1 MAVVVEDTIE
11 QEGEEVGLASTL
23 DLLTTVVFSPRAF
36 IRIALISET
45 NTRRKIYSQHTDN
58 NNLNM
63 ELEVKVSTKEAEE
76 VVEVKV
82 STKEAEEA
90 EEAKL
95 NMAAVPRMTILQ
107 CWKKPFQAFQD
118 KIIPF
123 TLKFL
128 KQVSPVLAKS
138 MEVTTVIPRRSAKC
152 STSARTMDKEVSA
165 NTRSCVPTEPSSTK
179 NTSFVI
185 GGSTSTAQKLKLFTA
200 STRKLPRNE
209 RPPLKRC
216 CLQPLMVKLLT

>member
-1 MAVVVEDTIE
+1 MVAVVEDTKE

-23 DLLTTVVFSPRAF
+23 DLLTMVVFSPRAF

-45 NTRRKIYSQHTDN
+45 NTRRKIYSQLMDN

-63 ELEVKVSTKEAEE
+63 ELEVKVSTREAEE
-76 VVEVKV
+76 VVE
-82 STKEAEEA
+82 AR
-90 EEAKL
+90 L
-95 NMAAVPRMTILQ
+95 NMEAAEARPNTAAVPRMTILQ
-107 CWKKPFQAFQD
+107 CWKKPFRAFQD

-123 TLKFL
+123 ILKFL

-152 STSARTMDKEVSA
+152 STFARTMDKEVSA

-185 GGSTSTAQKLKLFTA
+185 GGSILTAQKLKLFTA
-200 STRKLPRNE
+200 STRKLPPNE

-216 CLQPLMVKLLT
+216 CLQPLMVKPLT

>member
-45 NTRRKIYSQHTDN
+45 NTRRKIYSQHMDNN

-90 EEAKL
+90 RL
-95 NMAAVPRMTILQ
+95 NMTAVPRMTILQ
-107 CWKKPFQAFQD
+107 CWKKPSPAFQD

-185 GGSTSTAQKLKLFTA
+185 GGSTSTALKLKLFTA

>member
-23 DLLTTVVFSPRAF
+23 DLLTTAVFSPRAF

-45 NTRRKIYSQHTDN
+45 NTRRKIYSQHMDNN

-90 EEAKL
+90 RL
-95 NMAAVPRMTILQ
+95 NMTAVPRMTILQ
-107 CWKKPFQAFQD
+107 CWKKPFRAFQD

-123 TLKFL
+123 ILKFL

-185 GGSTSTAQKLKLFTA
+185 GGSTSTALKLKLFTA